1 MTALKTP
8 YIVSEQVGNR
18 SFRGENRASSE
29 PWIQTPL
36 GRAIPWRVSEYDD
49 SIAILAKVLLGRSAY
64 RAHGSYNKDCY

>member
-8 YIVSEQVGNR
+8 YIVSVSVGNY
-18 SFRGENRASSE
+18 SFRGGNSVSSE

-49 SIAILAKVLLGRSAY
+49 CIVILAKVLFGRSVY
-64 RAHGSYNKDCY
+64 RAHGYNKDCY